1 MIRKDKVIAE
11 LQSVTGEDVCMKD
24 DTGKLLKCNFKSFIL
39 GDFATFSAKKVPVF
53 MDFVH
58 YPLLADN
65 HKTKVECLKAL
76 VICSSFDHYVNNS
89 KNLEML
95 RICRKPHG
103 VQTIGKIGK
112 GKLQLYAYSNSVH
125 VRKPGESPAGNILH
139 GCYFDDAEFS
149 IAPMYFTEENGL
161 MCPFWYV
168 GVTHDPQYANMEVV
182 GEGSAQK
189 VSGNILNATVVRIM
203 MKNTVNLDPDTTLY
217 VYKDKKTK
225 ALNLEP
231 LVAAKRLRVTAKTA

>member
-1 MIRKDKVIAE
+1 MGCQVIRKDKVIAE

-125 VRKPGESPAGNILH
+125 VRKPGESDWNFALLVVPV
-139 GCYFDDAEFS
+139 Y
-149 IAPMYFTEENGL
+149 
-161 MCPFWYV
+161 
-168 GVTHDPQYANMEVV
+168 GV
-182 GEGSAQK
+182 
-189 VSGNILNATVVRIM
+189 
-203 MKNTVNLDPDTTLY
+203 VNLTVYISSLFSLVVFPTT
-217 VYKDKKTK
+217 VETP
-225 ALNLEP
+225 NMF
-231 LVAAKRLRVTAKTA
+231 LVQLLV